1 MLFFIQQFITTLMT
15 EEKTSWTITPLH
27 YWAPGRLV
35 HFQGQVFTDRQPSK
49 SGGHPPGEV
58 RQMENQPGENDLFS
72 FRLIDMRRLLAPLI
86 LRLTV
91 KFPRSL
97 VLSWN
102 PPPVNAQWRLFHHD
116 AIDQSIR
123 MCHCMSLQYQRE
135 KIGFASRA
143 LHPIVSLRSFSTIFG
158 YRWEF
163 YSDQD

>member
-1 MLFFIQQFITTLMT
+1 
-15 EEKTSWTITPLH
+15 
-27 YWAPGRLV
+27 
-35 HFQGQVFTDRQPSK
+35 
-49 SGGHPPGEV
+49 
-58 RQMENQPGENDLFS
+58 MENQPGENDLFS

-143 LHPIVSLRSFSTIFG
+143 LHPIVSLRSFLLSLDTDENFIQTKIRKLSQPLRSFLPWIVNP
-158 YRWEF
+158 RRK
-163 YSDQD
+163 DTNNRHLNK